1 MVTAPPIRSQHRRSP
16 WPRHRRSSR
25 PRLIA
30 GFAAVAVATTGLASC
45 RVAPETLSTSVVV
58 GNLAQ
63 PWDLGF
69 TPAGGIVF
77 TEKVGR
83 VRVRTSRG
91 ELRTLAAPG
100 DVVVRSEGG
109 MMGLAMDPNFSANRR
124 LYVCFQ
130 SNAGGGTD
138 VRVVRY
144 RLNQAGTGLH
154 DRADIVTGIPAGS
167 GRHTGCRPRF
177 GPDGN
182 LWIGTGDA
190 ATGSVPQAPKSLG
203 GKVLRVD
210 TNGRAVPG
218 NAPAPF
224 DPRIYTYGH
233 RNVQGLA
240 FSPGGQAYAIEHG
253 PAVDDEVNRLVAG
266 GNYGWDPRPLG
277 GGSAYD
283 ESRPMT
289 DTQRHPNARAAVW
302 RSGSSTIAPSGATF
316 LTGNQWSGWDG
327 VLAMAVLK
335 GRQVRVL
342 GLDGSGSSVT
352 QEWTEITDRG
362 RLRSAVQGPDGNL
375 YLATDANPGAILR
388 VTPG

>member
-1 MVTAPPIRSQHRRSP
+1 MAMPRPRTTRRASAGRRRRSGV
-16 WPRHRRSSR
+16 R
-25 PRLIA
+25 PAVGLVAMAI
-30 GFAAVAVATTGLASC
+30 VAVGLTSC
-45 RVAPETLSTSVVV
+45 RPAPEKLTTTTVV
-58 GNLAQ
+58 GNLAR

-69 TPAGGIVF
+69 TPKGGIVF

-83 VRVRTSRG
+83 VRVRRVQG
-91 ELRTLAAPG
+91 DLRTLAAPR

-109 MMGLAMDPNFSANRR
+109 MMGLAMDPNFRSNRR

-144 RLNQAGTGLH
+144 RLNQAGTALH
-154 DRADIVTGIPAGS
+154 NRADIVTGIPAGS

-190 ATGSVPQAPKSLG
+190 AIGSVPQDPKSLG

-210 TNGRAVPG
+210 TNGRAVSG

-233 RNVQGLA
+233 RNVQGIA
-240 FSPGGQAYAIEHG
+240 FSPEGRAYSVEHG
-253 PAVDDEVNRLVAG
+253 PDVDDEVNRLVAG

-316 LTGNQWSGWDG
+316 LVGSQWSGWNG
-327 VLAMAVLK
+327 ALAMAVLK
-335 GRQVRVL
+335 GNQVRVL
-342 GLDGSGSSVT
+342 GLNGAGNAVD
-352 QEWTEITDRG
+352 QEWTAITDRG

-375 YLATDANPGAILR
+375 YLATDADPGAILK
-388 VTPG
+388 VVPG